1 MTGMLASAFG
11 SAGSYIL
18 STQCSVVS
26 QTQYSTIISPTS
38 HPLCL
43 TPTDPA
49 CFLCLQV
56 VSVAPFGFAPL
67 ALHSSKFALGPG
79 FSFIC
84 TARTPPF
91 HCTPHFPAPHSLL
104 MPSVFPALLSK
115 PPVLSMLTLKRRESW
130 VRWKVGMLAGL
141 GELAGPLCRY
151 SHHLLFPRKTS

>member
-91 HCTPHFPAPHSLL
+91 SLYSTFPCSPLSPNAVCVPSSALQA
-104 MPSVFPALLSK
+104 PSVVHADPEETRVLGQVESGNAGR
-115 PPVLSMLTLKRRESW
+115 PGRACRAPVS
-130 VRWKVGMLAGL
+130 V
-141 GELAGPLCRY
+141 
-151 SHHLLFPRKTS
+151 